1 LIEVDDGMKDTL
13 EGVASYLTNHA
24 DEL

>member
-1 LIEVDDGMKDTL
+1 LIEVDDGMKDTS
-13 EGVASYLTNHA
+13 EGVASYLTDHA